1 MFKIRQPLFNM
12 DGAIGAVSESSSVED
27 VDNTDVEIA
36 SASDETTT
44 ASEDVTKQQSFA
56 NRLKEQ
62 TDKAL
67 SEARSQ
73 WEKEQSE
80 KYKDYDTHKELSEYL
95 QRVNGAD
102 AMTLK
107 EQIEL
112 EKLQERADK
121 NETTPEMQKRLEAL
135 EAKSARADELEAQ
148 QAKEYTNNLFWKAAE
163 SFVEGKD
170 VSKEDLNKYMIEND
184 IFVDPTNAELAQK
197 KFDMAYK
204 AMQYDAMAK
213 KLESAEKDGMKKLM
227 QAKGSIP
234 TIPGKS
240 GQGQVVNGPP
250 KTFAEARAR
259 AMQRMNGDD

>member
-27 VDNTDVEIA
+27 VDTTDVETA
-36 SASDETTT
+36 SASDDTVT

-62 TDKAL
+62 TEKAV
-67 SEARSQ
+67 SEAKSQ

-80 KYKDYDTHKELSEYL
+80 KFKDYDTYRKATEYL
-95 QRVNGAD
+95 QKTSGIDDV
-102 AMTLK
+102 MTLK
-107 EQIEL
+107 EQL
-112 EKLQERADK
+112 ELQELNERAEQQNVPPDVL
-121 NETTPEMQKRLEAL
+121 KRI
-135 EAKSARADELEAQ
+135 DELEQKAARGDELEQQQQAQ
-148 QAKEYTNNLFWKAAE
+148 QINNLFWKAAE

-170 VSKEDLNKYMIEND
+170 VSKEDLNKYMLENE
-184 IFVDPTNAELAQK
+184 IIVDVTKPDLAQK

-227 QAKGSIP
+227 HAKGSIP
-234 TIPGKS
+234 TIPGNAA
-240 GQGQVVNGPP
+240 QGQVVNGPP
-250 KTFAEARAR
+250 KTFPEARAR
-259 AMQRMNGDD
+259 AMQREF